1 MKSNGDVKKL
11 PEPFLCFLWFL
22 IFLLF
27 VFCVGNIIL
36 NSDLFKKDFK
46 PQTQEEFESKAVG
59 EEDLSNLISTRD
71 ELRDKTF
78 NDAIHYALKDN
89 VITVRELRELYK
101 LAKDIRYKR
110 AMQNLKSEAKE
121 NVQISKSQSSL
132 QVSYLLPKYYTTS
145 ADIIF

>member
-11 PEPFLCFLWFL
+11 L
-22 IFLLF
+22 FLLF
-27 VFCVGNIIL
+27 VFCVGNILL

-46 PQTQEEFESKAVG
+46 PQTIEEFESKPAS

-71 ELRDKTF
+71 KLKDELF
-78 NDAIHYALKDN
+78 NSAIHHALKDN
-89 VITVRELRELYK
+89 IITNRELRELYK

>member
-1 MKSNGDVKKL
+1 MKSNDDVKKL
-11 PEPFLCFLWFL
+11 PELMVCFLWCL
-22 IFLLF
+22 IFLLC
-27 VFCVGNIIL
+27 VFCVSNIL
-36 NSDLFKKDFK
+36 LKSDLFKKDFQQ
-46 PQTQEEFESKAVG
+46 QTQEEFESKPVG

-71 ELRDKTF
+71 ELKDKIF